1 MSSKTDL
8 PDRGPRPIEQAGQ
21 AGFLAAVI
29 MLAIQ
34 LIWRLNWSE
43 NGVVQALPEF
53 VVAAVSRLT
62 PLSVFGAATENYGSL
77 AKKTLLVSVVLAIAA
92 VGMWGG
98 RVAGRLTRK
107 TGANFAG
114 RLAAG
119 GIVATALFLFTGLV
133 ILPIAH
139 LGAFARDSSYTNDIL
154 LQLIATAA
162 IYAVTWAVFTAE
174 AFEAQPDFTRPQQ
187 SRRAFIL
194 DAATL
199 VSVIVAAGAIWRLVN
214 PRMPKIADTAANETV
229 NDIVATQRA
238 SQGYDLKTPV
248 PTATPQAEAMLTSD
262 LVIQADDPLALFAEL
277 DAEEIITPVLTSTP
291 DFYHVSKNIID
302 PTVSADGW
310 TLKITGLVD
319 KEIEFTHDQLV
330 ERATV
335 QKITTLCCISNQ
347 IGGDLIGT
355 AQWTAVP
362 LLELLNEAGVQDGAV
377 DLKFHASDDYED
389 SVSIEVGLDPDN
401 LVVVGMNGEMLAD
414 DHGFPAR
421 LIIPNIYGM
430 KNVKWVDRIEV
441 VNEDF
446 QGYWQTR
453 GWSDS
458 AVVNEWG
465 RIDFPENRQE
475 IDAGPHTL
483 TGVAFAGARGVSRVE
498 VTLDDMASWT
508 DATLEPALEPPF
520 TWVRWALPVDLAEG
534 EYKMRIRVTDGEGNV
549 MSDTDRSPL
558 PDGAT
563 GYPRRTV
570 RVNG

>member
-1 MSSKTDL
+1 MNSTIDP
-8 PDRGPRPIEQAGQ
+8 PDRGPRPIEKAGQ

-29 MLAIQ
+29 MVAVQ
-34 LIWRLNWSE
+34 LLWRLNWSH
-43 NGVVQALPEF
+43 NGVVQAFPEF
-53 VVAAVSRLT
+53 VVAAASRLT
-62 PLSVFGAATENYGSL
+62 PLSIFGAATENYGSL
-77 AKKTLLVSVVLAIAA
+77 AKKTLLVTVVLVITG

-98 RVAGRLTRK
+98 RVAGRLTRR
-107 TGANFAG
+107 TGTTFAG

-119 GIVATALFLFTGLV
+119 GIVVTALFLFTGLV

-162 IYAVTWAVFTAE
+162 IYAVVWAFFTAE
-174 AFEAQPDFTRPQQ
+174 EFEAQPDFTREHQ

-199 VSVIVAAGAIWRLVN
+199 VSLVVAAGAIWRLVN
-214 PRMPKIADTAANETV
+214 PRMPRVADSAAQETV

-238 SQGYDLKTPV
+238 SQGYKLPTPA
-248 PTATPQAEAMLTSD
+248 PTETPQAEAMLTSD
-262 LVIQADDPLALFAEL
+262 LALQTDDPLALFAEL
-277 DAEEIITPVLTSTP
+277 DAEEIITPVLTATP

-302 PTVSADGW
+302 PTVSAGDW

-319 KEIEFTHDQLV
+319 KELEFTHDQLV
-330 ERATV
+330 ARATT

-347 IGGDLIGT
+347 LNGDLIGT

-362 LLELLNEAGVQDGAV
+362 LIDLLNEAGVQDGAV
-377 DLKFHASDDYED
+377 DLKFHAADDYED

-441 VNEDF
+441 VDEDF
-446 QGYWQTR
+446 KGYWQTR

-475 IDAGPHTL
+475 IDAGPQTL
-483 TGVAFAGARGVSRVE
+483 TGVATAGARGVSRVE
-498 VTLDDMASWT
+498 VTLDDTASWT
-508 DATLEPALEPPF
+508 DAILEPALNPPF

-549 MSDTDRSPL
+549 MQETDRSPL

-563 GYPRRTV
+563 GWPRRTV
-570 RVNG
+570 RVKG